1 MDFDVPPLSSAV
13 RQGLRRRRVV
23 LSLSGGGYRGL
34 FSAHVLER
42 IHREFGNGD
51 LLEKVDL
58 FAGTSIGAIIATAL
72 ASGCQPAR
80 IKQLLLDHGPAIF
93 PSKWLPG
100 LRQAMGKALYDSA
113 PLRAAIKEAMP
124 QAEQSALG
132 QLQVPLLLPAVN
144 WNSSQLHLLASGALP
159 DRDRLGLTLMD
170 AMLAS
175 SAAPTYFPAH
185 AAAGHV
191 FVDGGLAANAPDLLA
206 LQAARQL
213 WGPAADI
220 VMISVGTANPQQGQ
234 DPVAMPRRGLTLVKP
249 LLDLVMA
256 AQEVQAVK
264 AARQEL
270 GTSSYLRL
278 NFTQPH
284 SPAKAPG
291 PGHRQCRQHPAAA
304 GPGRRMHR
312 RPHGAGKDAAEKR
325 PGLKRPTLLA
335 HPTERSEGPGKLPVC
350 QRLRRGGCGVAVL
363 PKDRTASSSDSP

>member
-144 WNSSQLHLLASGALP
+144 WNSSQLHVLASGALP

-278 NFTQPH
+278 NFTQP
-284 SPAKAPG
+284 
-291 PGHRQCRQHPAAA
+291 AAQQKRLGLDIA
-304 GPGRRMHR
+304 NADSTRLLQALG
-312 RPHGAGKDAAEKR
+312 DECIAALTEQEK
-325 PGLKRPTLLA
+325 TLL
-335 HPTERSEGPGKLPVC
+335 RN
-350 QRLRRGGCGVAVL
+350 VL
-363 PKDRTASSSDSP
+363 G

>member
-144 WNSSQLHLLASGALP
+144 WNSSQLHVLASGAP
-159 DRDRLGLTLMD
+159 
-170 AMLAS
+170 
-175 SAAPTYFPAH
+175 
-185 AAAGHV
+185 
-191 FVDGGLAANAPDLLA
+191 
-206 LQAARQL
+206 ARQ
-213 WGPAADI
+213 GPAGPDADGRHAGLI
-220 VMISVGTANPQQGQ
+220 GRPHLLSRA
-234 DPVAMPRRGLTLVKP
+234 RRSRPCLRGRRTRR
-249 LLDLVMA
+249 
-256 AQEVQAVK
+256 QR
-264 AARQEL
+264 AR
-270 GTSSYLRL
+270 
-278 NFTQPH
+278 P
-284 SPAKAPG
+284 
-291 PGHRQCRQHPAAA
+291 A
-304 GPGRRMHR
+304 GPAGR
-312 RPHGAGKDAAEKR
+312 PPALGAG
-325 PGLKRPTLLA
+325 RPT
-335 HPTERSEGPGKLPVC
+335 S
-350 QRLRRGGCGVAVL
+350 
-363 PKDRTASSSDSP
+363 

>member
-1 MDFDVPPLSSAV
+1 MAQLRAAGQPGPAGHGALAQDLRLLIATADLLKVCYTEPANLYLTQAAARALPCTRCDGLRRTAPV
-13 RQGLRRRRVV
+13 QRGAPGLRRRRVV

-175 SAAPTYFPAH
+175 SAAPPTAH

-213 WGPAADI
+213 WG
-220 VMISVGTANPQQGQ
+220 Q
-234 DPVAMPRRGLTLVKP
+234 
-249 LLDLVMA
+249 
-256 AQEVQAVK
+256 
-264 AARQEL
+264 
-270 GTSSYLRL
+270 
-278 NFTQPH
+278 
-284 SPAKAPG
+284 
-291 PGHRQCRQHPAAA
+291 
-304 GPGRRMHR
+304 
-312 RPHGAGKDAAEKR
+312 
-325 PGLKRPTLLA
+325 RPT
-335 HPTERSEGPGKLPVC
+335 S
-350 QRLRRGGCGVAVL
+350 
-363 PKDRTASSSDSP
+363 